1 MDMMD
6 THSLFRGRV
15 QRKTAGVC
23 VVHYDSEKSQLF
35 TNYPPRAPAEQAVMQ
50 SHAVGRFLWVAV
62 TVSAPSCGAEL
73 NTGGCC

>member
-50 SHAVGRFLWVAV
+50 SHAVGRFL
-62 TVSAPSCGAEL
+62 SCSQQSRLPAAEL
-73 NTGGCC
+73 S